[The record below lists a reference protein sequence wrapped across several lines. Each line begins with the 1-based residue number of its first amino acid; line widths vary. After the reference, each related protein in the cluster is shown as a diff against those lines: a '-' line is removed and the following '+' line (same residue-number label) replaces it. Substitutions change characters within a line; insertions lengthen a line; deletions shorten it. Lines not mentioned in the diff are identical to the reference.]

1 MTVLELFMITVGT
14 TAVSFF
20 YIKLHEWLHSVDNK
34 THGVSSGEEQS
45 KTKHMDD
52 IL

>member
-1 MTVLELFMITVGT
+1 MKILELLK
-14 TAVSFF
+14 
-20 YIKLHEWLHSVDNK
+20 KLYKYFTNKNK
-34 THGVSSGEEQS
+34 THGVSSGEELS